1 MGVHLYKKT
10 ATKDG
15 IVTLSHTS
23 AVRLSGADGLVAQ
36 YVQRHRDQD
45 LEHWIVAVDEICE
58 ITGNSPDQAV
68 LLFISPSE
76 TEGDPEVSLIKTL
89 SGNTSIVETELL
101 LMMQAIRGAEFP
113 GGNDTSPSE
122 ITYPETQKEDSFFES
137 LLIKGGNSNLK
148 HTWKLMPPK
157 MQIGGMIRG
166 R

>member
-10 ATKDG
+10 AAKDG
-15 IVTLSHTS
+15 LVTLSHIN

-36 YVQRHRDQD
+36 YVQRHRNKD
-45 LEHWIVAVDEICE
+45 LDNWIVPVEEICE
-58 ITGNSPDQAV
+58 ITGHSPDQAV

-76 TEGDPEVSLIKTL
+76 KEGNPEISLIRTL
-89 SGNTSIVETELL
+89 SGKTSIVETELL
-101 LMMQAIRGAEFP
+101 LMMQAIRDAKFS
-113 GGNDTSPSE
+113 GGNETCPSE

-148 HTWKLMPPK
+148 HTWKLTPPK

>member
-10 ATKDG
+10 VVKDG
-15 IVTLSHTS
+15 LVTLSHVS
-23 AVRLSGADGLVAQ
+23 AIRLSGADGLVAQ
-36 YVQRHRDQD
+36 YVQRHRDED
-45 LEHWIVAVDEICE
+45 LEHWIISVEEICE
-58 ITGNSPDQAV
+58 ITGNLADQAM

-76 TEGDPEVSLIKTL
+76 TKGNPEVSLIKTL

-101 LMMQAIRGAEFP
+101 LMMQAIRSVEFP
-113 GGNDTSPSE
+113 YGNDVCPSE
-122 ITYPETQKEDSFFES
+122 IAYPEKQKEDSFFES